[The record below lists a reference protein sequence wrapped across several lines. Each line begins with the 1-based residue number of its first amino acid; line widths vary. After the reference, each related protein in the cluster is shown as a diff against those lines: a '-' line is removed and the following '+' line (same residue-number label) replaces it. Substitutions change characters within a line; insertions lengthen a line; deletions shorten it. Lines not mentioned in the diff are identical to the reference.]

1 MGQRFIDLSRR
12 SSDLDG
18 VGGLIKAQGQ
28 AITSAKLF
36 ALCEI
41 RFFIGKIL
49 SFETAR
55 AALDEPLGY
64 C

>member
-1 MGQRFIDLSRR
+1 L
-12 SSDLDG
+12 
-18 VGGLIKAQGQ
+18 
-28 AITSAKLF
+28 
-36 ALCEI
+36 ALWEI

>member
-1 MGQRFIDLSRR
+1 MPRIIDSE
-12 SSDLDG
+12 
-18 VGGLIKAQGQ
+18 
-28 AITSAKLF
+28 KLL
-36 ALCEI
+36 ALWEI